1 MVEQSAAIK
10 YIQEH
15 PEITY
20 EGDMDTAIME
30 IYRGHPT
37 TALFL
42 LQRALEQETGNLLV
56 MKWTGIC
63 YEKLNDRVLAA
74 KYYYKAL
81 HLTEGNDLFDSFTQ
95 EITERLKHLG
105 F

>member
-1 MVEQSAAIK
+1 MVDQSAAIK

-20 EGDMDTAIME
+20 NGDIDTAIME
-30 IYRGHPT
+30 LSHGHPT

-42 LQRALEQETGNLLV
+42 LQRALELEPGNLLV
-56 MKWTGIC
+56 MKYIGIC
-63 YEKLNDRVLAA
+63 YEKLKDRVLAA

-81 HLTEGNDLFDSFTQ
+81 KLTEKNDLFDSFTQ